1 MSIRVKALCKK
12 KIMNKGDWYCWS
24 MQPITPFD
32 ENLKIHPIYHNFSV
46 SGELSFLTEG
56 KEFVLEVE
64 EVKSKYDFSYKV
76 ISCDLGVAYDLDN
89 LTYESSMAIMSE
101 ITTENQ
107 AKNCLDAYEDFIKIA
122 LTKGVEGFDVKK
134 IHNVKDYRLN
144 AYVRELNV
152 KFKYLNI
159 INKFKEWGFD
169 VSEAKTLCGEYKDK
183 ESDIAKAL
191 KDNPYYVLIGLLN
204 RKFETAD
211 TKIMELRPDLEVSE
225 VRCAYLVASVVE
237 LAENQSKNSKVSAED
252 VYAYITKTY
261 PIARKLKDYLVPVIT
276 ENPLFHYDKEEQTVA
291 LTSTYMAE
299 YNIATFFYDKIIN
312 STPLDIDYTK
322 YTEIKDG
329 TLTDEQQDILKNFCE
344 CNLTIVNAKGGT
356 GKSAST
362 MALIEM
368 LEDNDMSYMIVCP
381 TGKVA
386 KRLTELTGK
395 PASTIHKAVLTHD
408 EGIWADCVIV
418 EEGSM
423 IGLDVMTM
431 LIDSLVNPNCR
442 IVINL
447 DLRQI
452 APLSCGCP
460 LRDIIF
466 SDITNINK
474 LSVVFRYGEG
484 GLAKMASDAHDQKVY
499 IKDII
504 NEDRATIGKNKDYTY
519 IRYKDVETTIK
530 AILDTYKYYMKEYGA
545 KPKDINVITPW
556 DVSPLG
562 SIAINNEIQK
572 IVNPVLNKDKTISK
586 KIRGFDVT
594 FKVGDIVLN
603 TENNYNVP
611 TLEGYELVQS
621 DSEITEE
628 DVESGVC
635 MNGELGRIVDI
646 FDGNMAIQFDE
657 DILVFDKFAQ
667 DNLKLGYSL
676 NSYKMQGS
684 ETPYLITVLAPI
696 FMKSLDSNIAYTD
709 ISRGKKAV
717 TEIIDP
723 NTLIEAMKIDSI
735 KNRLTNMQKIF
746 KELKERYAQTDN
758 QSRGYQ
764 D

>member
-1 MSIRVKALCKK
+1 MSDIIKVKALCKK
-12 KIMNKGDWYCWS
+12 LIMNKGDWYCWS

-32 ENLKIHPIYHNFSV
+32 ERLRIHPIYHNFSV

-64 EVKSKYDFSYKV
+64 ETKGKYDFSYKV
-76 ISCDLGVAYDLDN
+76 VSCDLGVAYDLDN
-89 LTYESSMAIMSE
+89 LTYEASMAIMCE
-101 ITTENQ
+101 ITTKKQ

-122 LTKGVEGFDVKK
+122 LTQGVDGFDIDK
-134 IHNVKDYRLN
+134 IYNVKDYRLN

-169 VSEAKTLCGEYKDK
+169 ISEAKQLCSMYDDK
-183 ESDIAKAL
+183 ESSIKKAIRE
-191 KDNPYYVLIGLLN
+191 NPYYVLIDVLD
-204 RKFETAD
+204 RKFEKAD

-225 VRCAYLVASVVE
+225 VRCAYLVASVVAKNE
-237 LAENQSKNSKVSAED
+237 EESKDTKVKARD
-252 VYAYITKTY
+252 VYSYIINTY
-261 PIARKLKDYLVPVIT
+261 PIANKLKPLLVPVIT
-276 ENPLFHYDKEEQTVA
+276 ENPLFHYDEEEQTIA

-299 YNIATFFYDKIIN
+299 YNIATFFYDKVIN

-329 TLTDEQQDILKNFCE
+329 TLTEEQQDILRNFCE

-408 EGIWADCVIV
+408 DGIWADCIIV

-431 LIDSLVNPNCR
+431 LINSLANPNCR
-442 IVINL
+442 IIINL

-466 SDITNINK
+466 SDIANINK

-504 NEDRATIGKNKDYTY
+504 NEDKATIGKNKDYTY

-530 AILDTYKYYMKEYGA
+530 TILDTYKYYMSEYKA
-545 KPKDINVITPW
+545 KPKDITVITPW
-556 DVSPLG
+556 DVSGLG
-562 SIAINNEIQK
+562 SIVINNEVQK
-572 IVNPVLNKDKTISK
+572 LVNPVLSKDKTITK
-586 KIRGFDVT
+586 NIRGFNVT
-594 FKVGDIVLN
+594 FKVGDIILN

-611 TLEGYELVQS
+611 TLEGYNLVQE
-621 DSEITEE
+621 DGEITQE
-628 DVESGVC
+628 DVESGIC

-684 ETPYLITVLAPI
+684 ETPYLITVLAPM

-709 ISRGKKAV
+709 ISRGKKVV

-746 KELKERYAQTDN
+746 KGLKEEYAKTN
-758 QSRGYQ
+758 N
-764 D
+764 